1 MTTRQNP
8 MAGRYFN
15 DPNFAAAVSNLASAF
30 APPSPEEY
38 LTAEKVKGLR
48 TSNAAL
54 ADAYGLAGNDF
65 DKLGI
70 VADLY
75 DPSQSYYSVDTDAAT
90 ARRGQDVAAATTLD
104 KARIDGT
111 YGLAGTK
118 LGYDDTMPGLS
129 PEIAAAIGAPAFAPQ
144 SGAALGAPAPPMNES
159 ELIAKIL
166 GEQDPATQR
175 AYIGSKVNPVKIAGP
190 DGPTYADPLSA
201 LGQPAYT
208 DPGSQAAADPVMLVD
223 KTTGEQVS
231 GFALPNGGYVLGDG
245 KTPAP
250 SSMVAYKLPQIQ
262 GTAND
267 VGLGKATENEN
278 DRRFIASAK
287 GMEVVDDAIA
297 NFTANPGTQGA
308 LGAARRVFNG
318 AMQTLREAGALAEGT
333 EVQDVTSLLEQGLI
347 DEAVASRLDPAYNP
361 ALTEAQ
367 ILGNMVVW
375 AYASAQQ
382 GDARVSNQQLD
393 EAMAALGL
401 SGVFATNADAI
412 TAAQRVRE
420 MLQRDYNSTASLAN
434 PALVK
439 AYSSEVRKGT
449 APPPAVTP
457 PATGATTTPGQGL
470 SPEALKWIEG
480 P

>member
-15 DPNFAAAVSNLASAF
+15 DPNFAAAVSNLAGAF

-118 LGYDDTMPGLS
+118 LGYEDTMPGLP

-144 SGAALGAPAPPMNES
+144 SGAALGAPAPLMTET
-159 ELIAKIL
+159 EMMAKIL

-175 AYIGSKVNPVKIAGP
+175 AIIGSKIDPVKVAGA
-190 DGPTYADPLSA
+190 DGGAVYADRLSA

-208 DPGSQAAADPVMLVD
+208 DPGSQAAADM
-223 KTTGEQVS
+223 VS
-231 GFALPNGGYVLGDG
+231 YIDPNGGEGTAVFDPNTRTLVDIATKEPLPTGTRTYKLQGGDKALMTGATSANTTKGNQVIADAQYGLGRVGQFRKLLEDNPGVLG
-245 KTPAP
+245 
-250 SSMVAYKLPQIQ
+250 L
-262 GTAND
+262 
-267 VGLGKATENEN
+267 
-278 DRRFIASAK
+278 
-287 GMEVVDDAIA
+287 
-297 NFTANPGTQGA
+297 PGTIRGFAQD
-308 LGAARRVFNG
+308 VV
-318 AMQTLREAGALAEGT
+318 AGALEMGAAFGDTKGVVDSVDEVRQLAER
-333 EVQDVTSLLEQGLI
+333 VTGSGKY
-347 DEAVASRLDPAYNP
+347 DPAIAQAYSY
-361 ALTEAQ
+361 ALE
-367 ILGNMVVW
+367 M
-375 AYASAQQ
+375 AYLQAKMQDP
-382 GDARVSNQQLD
+382 GGEVN
-393 EAMAALGL
+393 
-401 SGVFATNADAI
+401 
-412 TAAQRVRE
+412 VRE
-420 MLQRDYNSTASLAN
+420 LERLLGTFDGGIAGNSQVLAN
-434 PALVK
+434 LDVLQGQLNDRITYGSNLRDGAKATPVPLPGAPVAPA
-439 AYSSEVRKGT
+439 
-449 APPPAVTP
+449 
-457 PATGATTTPGQGL
+457 ATSL